1 MNIKA
6 VIFDFWLTL
15 MEFGNE
21 DAHNRLLHIRAT
33 RINECL
39 NRPGFD
45 IDESRIITAITEAEK
60 EMEKRRSETG
70 VEMPTAKIA
79 ELILNRLDILDDS
92 FVKKIKDIYDSS
104 LLSIELKLRDNTHE
118 VLSTL
123 KKQGYKIGLICNT
136 THGVVIRELLKRF
149 HLAHYFDFTIF
160 SDEFGLRKP
169 RIEIFE
175 ETLSKL
181 GVKPDEAIHI
191 GDRPDLDILG
201 AKNAGMFA
209 VLIDTEN
216 KPHPSQL
223 PLPDRRINNLKEILS
238 IIKKEINHE

>member
-21 DAHNRLLHIRAT
+21 DAHNRLLHIRAA
-33 RINECL
+33 RINEYL
-39 NRPGFD
+39 NGAEFN
-45 IDESRIITAITEAEK
+45 IDEAKVIDAITEVEK

-79 ELILNRLDILDDS
+79 ELILNRLHISDGRL
-92 FVKKIKDIYDSS
+92 VKELKNIYDSS
-104 LLSIELKLRDNTHE
+104 LLSIELKLRDNTQE

-136 THGVVIRELLKRF
+136 THGVVIRELLKNF
-149 HLAHYFDFTIF
+149 HLTNYFDFTIF

-169 RIEIFE
+169 RVEIFE

-216 KPHPSQL
+216 KPYPSQL

-238 IIKKEINHE
+238 IIKKEINHK